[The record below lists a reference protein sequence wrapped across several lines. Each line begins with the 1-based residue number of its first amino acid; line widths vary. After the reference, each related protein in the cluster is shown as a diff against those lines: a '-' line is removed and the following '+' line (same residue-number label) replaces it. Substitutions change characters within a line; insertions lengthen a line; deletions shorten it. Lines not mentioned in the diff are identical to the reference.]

1 MNINFVHVNIISRDW
16 KKLAEFYI
24 NVFDCK
30 PLWPERD
37 LNGKWLDDATG
48 IENVKIRGGH
58 LRLPGFEINSPTL
71 EIFQYSDNYSQNVKK
86 INSEGISHLAFR
98 VDDVKK
104 TLDLILKNG
113 GSQIGKLT
121 KQSIEGLGN
130 ITFVYAADPEGN
142 ILEIQNWS

>member
-48 IENVKIRGGH
+48 IENVK
-58 LRLPGFEINSPTL
+58 PGDEVEVFG
-71 EIFQYSDNYSQNVKK
+71 DNIQVDELAK
-86 INSEGISHLAFR
+86 IS
-98 VDDVKK
+98 
-104 TLDLILKNG
+104 
-113 GSQIGKLT
+113 
-121 KQSIEGLGN
+121 GN
-130 ITFVYAADPEGN
+130 INYEVLTGIGPRVPRIFYKDGNAYMEKN
-142 ILEIQNWS
+142 ILAKANGRVNNE